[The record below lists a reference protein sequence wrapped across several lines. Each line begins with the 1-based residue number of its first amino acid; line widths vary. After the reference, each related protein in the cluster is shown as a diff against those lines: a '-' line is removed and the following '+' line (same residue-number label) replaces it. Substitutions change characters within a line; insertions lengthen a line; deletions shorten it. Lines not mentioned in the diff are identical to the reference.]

1 MCYRTFSNQIRNEN
15 RKNKKKNKA
24 ETISI
29 ERDIAARIE
38 RREGRNMQKT
48 LAVKTSYVGEN
59 NTSDKKRKK
68 NIYLRNITKINI
80 NNMLNGKQETIVGNR
95 IY

>member
-1 MCYRTFSNQIRNEN
+1 
-15 RKNKKKNKA
+15 
-24 ETISI
+24 
-29 ERDIAARIE
+29 
-38 RREGRNMQKT
+38 MQKT

-80 NNMLNGKQETIVGNR
+80 NNMLKGKQETIVGNR